1 MILKVHHGIKEVYVK
16 RRVAHWMRIKSEQKT
31 GPDWSRPKFT
41 GKMPGRL
48 YLGLKCPRILIHL
61 QVTLL
66 YFEPQGV
73 KHICTIFEK
82 GHSQFSFWNIF
93 RITSF

>member
-41 GKMPGRL
+41 FFDYRTGKMPGR
-48 YLGLKCPRILIHL
+48 
-61 QVTLL
+61 
-66 YFEPQGV
+66 
-73 KHICTIFEK
+73 
-82 GHSQFSFWNIF
+82 W
-93 RITSF
+93 